1 MTKRNE
7 DHSFNRRD
15 VLKAAGAVAAS
26 TLIIPA
32 TVFAADGSEPIATTR
47 AGKIRGAKEGGIYVF
62 KGVRY
67 GADTAKTRFQAPQ
80 APQPWNGIVDALDYG
95 NQTPQA
101 SAGDGGGLF
110 KSWANR
116 RTDSEDCL
124 FLNVWTPGLR
134 DQKKRPVMVWFH
146 GGGFSSGSGASHA
159 YDGVRLAK
167 RGDVVVVTVN
177 HRLNVFGHLYLT
189 GLGVAEMG
197 DGKFADS
204 GNVGVLDLVH
214 SLQWVRDNI
223 AEFGGDPGSVMIF
236 GESGGGAKVTTLMA
250 MPAAK
255 GLFHRAAVQS
265 GAWLLFNEAD
275 ASTKVASAVIAEL
288 GLTPQTL
295 DRISSL
301 PFATIQQAADKASRA
316 VRDAGWGPV
325 IDRKNLTRH
334 PFTPDAPPESRQ
346 VPLLIGMNRTESTLL
361 VGPRDPMYFNMTWE
375 ALPEKLQP
383 LLPGIDVAKVLQ
395 EYRTLHPKYD
405 APDTFFAVTTDS
417 RFLRAHVAQ
426 VERKAQQAGAPAYFY
441 MLDWDTPVDGGKWR
455 APHALEIGF
464 VFDNVTKSESM
475 SGIGAEQQR
484 IADLMSTSWIA
495 FARTGDPNNSLVP
508 KWPAYDVKAR
518 PSMVFA
524 PEPRIAN
531 DIRGKER
538 RLFDALKMSANG

>member
-1 MTKRNE
+1 MSNHQ
-7 DHSFNRRD
+7 DHPLSRRE
-15 VLKAAGAVAAS
+15 VLKAAGAMAAS
-26 TLIIPA
+26 TLVIPA
-32 TVFAADGSEPIATTR
+32 TAFSESNAEPVATTT
-47 AGKIRGAKEGGIYVF
+47 AGKVRGAKDNGIYVF

-67 GADTAKTRFQAPQ
+67 GADTAQARFRSPR
-80 APQPWNGIVDALDYG
+80 APQPWSGIADALDYG

-101 SAGDGGGLF
+101 PGGDGGGLF

-124 FLNVWTPGLR
+124 FLNVWTPALR

-146 GGGFSSGSGASHA
+146 GGGFSSGSGSSHA

-177 HRLNVFGHLYLT
+177 HRLNVFGHLYL
-189 GLGVAEMG
+189 AELSN
-197 DGKFADS
+197 GKFVDS
-204 GNVGVLDLVH
+204 GNAGVLDLVH
-214 SLQWVRDNI
+214 SLKWVRDNI
-223 AEFGGDPGSVMIF
+223 AEFGGDPNNVMIF

-288 GLTPQTL
+288 GLTPQTV
-295 DRISSL
+295 DRIS
-301 PFATIQQAADKASRA
+301 TIPVDAIQAAAAKASRA
-316 VRDAGWGPV
+316 NMGAGWGPV
-325 IDRKNLTRH
+325 IDSKNLIRH
-334 PFTPDAPPESRQ
+334 PFTPDGPPESRE
-346 VPLLIGMNRTESTLL
+346 VPLLIGLNRTESTLL

-375 ALPEKLQP
+375 ALPEKLKP
-383 LLPGIDVAKVLQ
+383 LLPGLDPGKVIK
-395 EYRTLHPKYD
+395 EYRALHPQED
-405 APDTFFAVTTDS
+405 AADVFFAITTDS

-426 VERKAQQAGAPAYFY
+426 AERKAQQGGAPAYFY

-455 APHALEIGF
+455 SPHALEIGF
-464 VFDNVTKSESM
+464 VFDNVAKSESM
-475 SGIGAEQQR
+475 SGIGPEQQR
-484 IADLMSTSWIA
+484 IADLMSSSWVA
-495 FARTGDPNNSLVP
+495 FARSGDPNNRLLP
-508 KWPAYDVKAR
+508 RWPAYDAKIR

-524 PEPRIAN
+524 LEPKVVN

-538 RLFDALKMSANG
+538 RLFDSLKMGANG